1 MCPMKILDDCV
12 QQPGLNISITVTLD
26 DIVGIAEPLVTKPGM
41 AIHHYKP
48 ECCVQKM
55 GRYLQG
61 QGHNNWIRAHIIK
74 S

>member
-1 MCPMKILDDCV
+1 MRPMKILDGCA

-26 DIVGIAEPLVTKPGM
+26 DFVGIAEPLVTKPGM
-41 AIHHYKP
+41 TIHHYKP

-55 GRYLQG
+55 GCYLQG
-61 QGHNNWIRAHIIK
+61 QGHSNWIRAHIIK